1 MKKLA
6 LRIFLGVLSSD
17 VLFSCGSPRSAASAP
32 SSTPSPIVS
41 PSSSREEDVSL
52 VLDKGV
58 SSLSLGSTLQLSY
71 AIRPQ
76 GSYEVLFSSSDT
88 SILTVSSSGLVTP
101 MAKGKASVT
110 AVIKDHPSASDSL
123 ELEVVDAPLT
133 LKDVLN
139 ELKSLQEKEMSSVD
153 TGNFLYQEGA
163 ASSSYSYTVYQSSLQ
178 IEGQGS
184 KIRYYKT
191 GNDLTALTLTSSS
204 VTETTLG
211 TVGTDM
217 TQETADS
224 YLSAFCLH
232 HSFGASGVL
241 FNALSAGDFASGL
254 SPIGKEEREGGTVYS
269 LSASFPSGEG
279 TSALYHVNEASFTV
293 NQGNLVAA
301 SYSKKNYL
309 GLSEAPEEGSAP
321 DQSESFSASLHYGE
335 RKASDE
341 KMLDRSDYLI
351 QSFAL
356 DTSLWV
362 DGEAKLYVGSSFP
375 LEMKDV
381 LPEIHLEDNLR
392 VPENGIGNPSILT
405 AEKRGDI
412 TYVTA
417 LKAGTSTLSVE
428 TSYMKSVTLTVEVLE
443 VPPSSI
449 EISATALREIQ
460 IGKKAPYKVTLMPA
474 SLSDKSFTAAFTEEA
489 MSEIAEL
496 TLDEVS
502 SCFYLEGK
510 KAGEVTVKVAASMD
524 PAITDEITVAV
535 KKDKDVTI
543 AASKTTLAVGQS
555 ATYPVTV
562 VLPDEVSDHSF
573 TAAFE
578 EEAMSSCATL
588 TVSDSSFTLTG
599 VAEGSVTV
607 LVKLNA
613 DETIA
618 ASLTVEIQ
626 AASASD
632 PKEELIAIMA
642 SHTYAGN
649 YGSTGIM
656 ATFSSDFTGT
666 LAIENGNEYTFTYA
680 LGTVSDSGAT
690 LTFSDVSQTAGTAS
704 KPFFTGANYSSAK
717 KNKVSAD
724 GLSVSLNI
732 CSLNY
737 AGTKTN
743 NYTSLSAQ

>member
-6 LRIFLGVLSSD
+6 SWILLGVLSSG
-17 VLFSCGSPRSAASAP
+17 VLFSCGSPRSAASTP
-32 SSTPSPIVS
+32 SSTPSPISS
-41 PSSSREEDVSL
+41 PSSSQEDNVSL
-52 VLDKGV
+52 TLDKEV
-58 SSLSLGSTLQLSY
+58 TSLSLGSTLQLSY
-71 AIRPQ
+71 AILPQ
-76 GSYEVLFSSSDT
+76 GNYEVLFSSSDT

-110 AVIKDHPSASDSL
+110 AVVKDHPSASDSL

-153 TGNFLYQEGA
+153 TGSFLYQEGT

-204 VTETTLG
+204 ITETTLG

-232 HSFGASGVL
+232 QSFGASGVL
-241 FNALSAGDFASGL
+241 DNVLSAGDFASGL
-254 SPIGKEEREGGTVYS
+254 SPIGEEETEGGTVYS
-269 LSASFPSGEG
+269 LSASFSSGEG
-279 TSALYHVNEASFTV
+279 KSALYHVNEASFTV
-293 NQGNLVAA
+293 NKGNLVEA
-301 SYSKKNYL
+301 SYSKKSYL
-309 GLSEAPEEGSAP
+309 GLSEAPEEGSTP

-392 VPENGIGNPSILT
+392 VPENGIGNPSVIA

-417 LKAGTSTLSVE
+417 LKAGTSTLTVE

-449 EISATALREIQ
+449 EISATALTEIR
-460 IGKKAPYKVTLMPA
+460 IGQKAPYKVTLMPA
-474 SLSDKSFTAAFTEEA
+474 SLSDKSFTAAFEEEA

-496 TLDEVS
+496 TLDEVN

-524 PAITDEITVAV
+524 PAITAEITVTV

-543 AASKTTLAVGQS
+543 TAGKTTLAVGQS
-555 ATYPVTV
+555 ATYPVAV
-562 VLPDEVSDHSF
+562 VLPDEVSDRSF

-578 EEAMSSCATL
+578 EEAMSSYATL
-588 TVSDSSFTLTG
+588 TVSDSSFTLKG

-613 DETIA
+613 DETIT

-626 AASASD
+626 AASLSD

-642 SHTYAGN
+642 SHTYAGSFSSN
-649 YGSTGIM
+649 AIT
-656 ATFSSDFTGT
+656 ATFSSDLTGS
-666 LAIENGNEYTFTYA
+666 LSIANGNAYTFTYA
-680 LGTVSDSGAT
+680 VGTLGDNGAT
-690 LTFSDVSQTAGTAS
+690 ITFSNVAQTEGTAS

-737 AGTKTN
+737 KGTKTN
-743 NYTSLSAQ
+743 NYITLTAQ

>member
-6 LRIFLGVLSSD
+6 LWIFLGVLSSD
-17 VLFSCGSPRSAASAP
+17 VLFSCGSPRSAASTP
-32 SSTPSPIVS
+32 SSTPSPMVS
-41 PSSSREEDVSL
+41 PSSSREDDVSL

-58 SSLSLGSTLQLSY
+58 TSLSLGSTLQLSY
-71 AIRPQ
+71 AILPQ

-153 TGNFLYQEGA
+153 TGSFLYQEGT
-163 ASSSYSYTVYQSSLQ
+163 ASSAYSYTVYQSSLQ

-204 VTETTLG
+204 ITETTLG

-232 HSFGASGVL
+232 QSFGASGVL

-254 SPIGKEEREGGTVYS
+254 SPIGEEETEGGTVYS
-269 LSASFPSGEG
+269 LSASFSSGEG

-293 NQGNLVAA
+293 NKGNLVAA
-301 SYSKKNYL
+301 SYSKKSYL
-309 GLSEAPEEGSAP
+309 GLSEAPEEGRTP

-417 LKAGTSTLSVE
+417 LQAGTSTLRVE

-460 IGKKAPYKVTLMPA
+460 IGQKAPYKVTLMPA
-474 SLSDKSFTAAFTEEA
+474 SLNDRSFTAAFTEEA

-496 TLDEVS
+496 TLDEVN

-510 KAGEVTVKVAASMD
+510 KAGEVTVKVAASMN
-524 PAITDEITVAV
+524 PAITDEITVTV

-543 AASKTTLAVGQS
+543 TASKTTLAVGQS

-578 EEAMSSCATL
+578 EEAMSSYATL

-599 VAEGSVTV
+599 MAEGSVTV

-613 DETIA
+613 DETIT

-642 SHTYAGN
+642 SHTYAGS

-656 ATFSSDFTGT
+656 ATFSSDLTGT